1 MKTIFITSYFTLIA
15 LIGNTQI
22 TDKNHIV
29 NRDKNGIITS
39 VDFNYSSTI
48 SDTATPSNP
57 CLLYTS
63 RCVIRDRL
71 IIMQQR
77 VNSIFKGSLNFCFI
91 IIIIHYAIW

>member
-57 CLLYTS
+57 EVFFEKFLGITS
-63 RCVIRDRL
+63 SDQFVKI
-71 IIMQQR
+71 
-77 VNSIFKGSLNFCFI
+77 
-91 IIIIHYAIW
+91 

>member
-57 CLLYTS
+57 EVFFEKFLGITS
-63 RCVIRDRL
+63 SDQFVKIQDKLDRSG
-71 IIMQQR
+71 R
-77 VNSIFKGSLNFCFI
+77 KFRTF
-91 IIIIHYAIW
+91 